1 MKQFLLALS
10 VFCALTSAVLAE
22 RVLVVG
28 DSITAQ
34 SNLDWGY
41 APIVRKALADAGVEN
56 IQFVPLGWS
65 GQTVAGW
72 HSVVKRSFTD
82 ETVRGDR
89 PEILFKKE
97 FDLGADTIIIFLGM
111 NDVLCPY
118 VVPTEEG
125 YAKWKADYCTLID
138 LIRSRVQVKRILI
151 CPPTMLT
158 ENPYVVKN
166 LIMDKMG
173 EIMVDVA
180 KEKNCEFLDLR
191 SEIKRFF
198 MSVRTQNQNFHFTPD
213 CVHPGNEGHRVMAWT
228 FLNALGQKKAAEI
241 VYAEMPDWLKDFD
254 SPGFSLFVL
263 NSSEPGKMFLRGFVR
278 NIEKNSLQVTCPDG
292 WELEEIRNLPGDE
305 FEICLRGHSKNLTST
320 LRVKSGNIQREV
332 KLNAPFFVS
341 EFFDGKPF
349 RGGDS
354 YEPDATRSTL
364 DDDILAGKAPLAAW
378 VNGKPVQWT
387 VYYPQADVTG
397 FDIPCAIDF
406 ASIENGQQFQTAY
419 VVRKV
424 KSPKPQTVKLNVNAL
439 SFSTMAYPT
448 IYVNGKKVWENCVS
462 PRHRQAKDYV
472 MIDLKE
478 GENLIAARVGHF
490 TWQWSVE
497 FALEGEGLEY

>member
-1 MKQFLLALS
+1 
-10 VFCALTSAVLAE
+10 
-22 RVLVVG
+22 
-28 DSITAQ
+28 
-34 SNLDWGY
+34 
-41 APIVRKALADAGVEN
+41 
-56 IQFVPLGWS
+56 
-65 GQTVAGW
+65 
-72 HSVVKRSFTD
+72 
-82 ETVRGDR
+82 
-89 PEILFKKE
+89 
-97 FDLGADTIIIFLGM
+97 
-111 NDVLCPY
+111 
-118 VVPTEEG
+118 
-125 YAKWKADYCTLID
+125 
-138 LIRSRVQVKRILI
+138 
-151 CPPTMLT
+151 
-158 ENPYVVKN
+158 
-166 LIMDKMG
+166 
-173 EIMVDVA
+173 
-180 KEKNCEFLDLR
+180 
-191 SEIKRFF
+191 
-198 MSVRTQNQNFHFTPD
+198 
-213 CVHPGNEGHRVMAWT
+213 
-228 FLNALGQKKAAEI
+228 
-241 VYAEMPDWLKDFD
+241 
-254 SPGFSLFVL
+254 
-263 NSSEPGKMFLRGFVR
+263 
-278 NIEKNSLQVTCPDG
+278 
-292 WELEEIRNLPGDE
+292 
-305 FEICLRGHSKNLTST
+305 
-320 LRVKSGNIQREV
+320 V